1 MKVWLWGGAPWQKR
15 TPSFFP
21 DPGVPG
27 AEQTPP
33 ARAAAAAAAEVLRLM
48 GGTAREAEE
57 GGSLARKGQGYLGSE
72 PSVAVPAVPAVRW
85 HRSWSC
91 PDGLE
96 RL

>member
-1 MKVWLWGGAPWQKR
+1 MWLWGGALWQKR
-15 TPSFFP
+15 TPSFIP

-33 ARAAAAAAAEVLRLM
+33 ARAAAAEVLCLM
-48 GGTAREAEE
+48 GGTAPEAEE
-57 GGSLARKGQGYLGSE
+57 GGSSARKGQGYLGSE
-72 PSVAVPAVPAVRW
+72 PSAAVPAVPAVCW
-85 HRSWSC
+85 HRSWRS

>member
-1 MKVWLWGGAPWQKR
+1 MWLWGGALWQKGN
-15 TPSFFP
+15 PSFIP

-33 ARAAAAAAAEVLRLM
+33 ARAAAAEVLHLM